1 MGYDSVDSNEEA
13 TIMVDSKRPTLK
25 DIAAALGVSSRAVSY
40 ALNDTGRLSVALRQ
54 RIRRV
59 AAEMNYQPNIMA
71 RGLVQKK
78 TYLLGALFPYARVSF
93 FNAIISGIERAC
105 TDHGYDLLLGN
116 ASLLSASEEPRALGR
131 LVNRNV
137 DGILC
142 APDPRAYALFRPF
155 TTGRIPV
162 VQVMTRIH
170 DLDLPY
176 VGVDNEYGGYLA
188 TRHLIELGH
197 RHIAFLGSNRSWYAE
212 INDRYGGYTRALLE
226 TGVRIDLT
234 RYRITC
240 DLTPDGAM
248 RATDDLLAN
257 VPRTTA
263 IFAPT
268 DHAAIGAIRACLKAG
283 RRVPEDCS
291 VVGYDDL
298 ELAALQIG
306 YPLTTV
312 AQPKER
318 VGVLA
323 FDLFQS
329 ALAQRPVESMLL
341 RPELVVRSTTCP
353 PRNG

>member
-1 MGYDSVDSNEEA
+1 MLY
-13 TIMVDSKRPTLK
+13 SKRATLK
-25 DIAAALGVSSRAVSY
+25 DIAEAVGVSSRAVSY
-40 ALNDTGRLSVALRQ
+40 ALNDTGRLSAELRR

-59 AAEMNYQPNIMA
+59 AGEMNYQPNIMA

-78 TYLLGALFPYARVSF
+78 TYLLGALFPYVRVSF
-93 FNAIISGIERAC
+93 FNEIISGIERSC

-116 ASLLSASEEPRALGR
+116 ASLLHAPEEPHALKR

-155 TTGRIPV
+155 VEERMPV
-162 VQVMTRIH
+162 VQVMTRIP

-176 VGVDNEYGGYLA
+176 VGVDNEHGGYVA

-197 RHIAFLGSNRSWYAE
+197 RRIAFLASDRSWYAE
-212 INDRYGGYTRALLE
+212 INDRYRGYTRALLE
-226 TGVRIDLT
+226 AGVRMDPA
-234 RYRITC
+234 RYRAMC

-248 RATDDLLAN
+248 RATGDLLAN
-257 VPRTTA
+257 APETTA
-263 IFAPT
+263 IFVPT
-268 DHAAIGAIRACLKAG
+268 DHAAIGAVRSCLEAG
-283 RRVPEDCS
+283 LSVPEDCS

-298 ELAALQIG
+298 ELAELQIG

-312 AQPKER
+312 TQPKER

-323 FDLFQS
+323 FDLFRAAS
-329 ALAQRPVESMLL
+329 EGLPVESILL
-341 RPELVVRSTTCP
+341 KPELVVRNTTSP
-353 PRNG
+353 SRDA